1 MSLNFNQVT
10 KVEIPK
16 YPYQQVEYLNFNGT
30 DNYMYPRLLFG
41 DIAIITEFEFS
52 LSNINSGCLV
62 GLEQLEGYLRIYA
75 DRGQL
80 YIKSYEIGNELYY
93 ETMCTLT
100 KDAKYKLRIEDTN
113 PTVYLTLTQN
123 ETTLFSGSFHYY
135 YRGEQQVGQDKAY
148 LMARNRGGDS
158 LGTADQFATG
168 KIYSFKQWGNSSGY
182 PDNTQFVPIINTS
195 TGDVGLVTNYSSYVE
210 TPYLMNGTITSSS
223 IGNAVV
229 PTIQFPKVEVTQ
241 IQRGST
247 ILWRNKR
254 LVSIALSGQSTTL
267 PQDSTFTFDGI
278 VTATYSDGS
287 TKDVTSSTTFSGYNM
302 STAGTYTVTASYT
315 ELGVTKTATYQLTVK
330 YYPYKLLDYI
340 NIPSNAYINLYNDGG
355 NFIGTKLDVNFNPDG
370 ASSQVGSQNMFGAIY
385 YNGSIYYRY
394 HLTTTSNGLIQVW
407 YGTGNSAYKDS
418 GIYSNSNARHVID
431 LNYTTSN
438 KLYIDDVD
446 KGTYSTPA
454 STSTGNLYLGA
465 RRFNN
470 NGTVTINNY
479 SRTIRV
485 YSIETKLSSGT
496 SIFYPVIRKSDNAIG
511 FMKVY
516 NNGEAT
522 RFIESETSTDLVAGN
537 VINDNWDYQ

>member
-1 MSLNFNQVT
+1 MSINFNQVT

-30 DNYMYPRLLFG
+30 DNYMYPKLLFG

-52 LSNINSGCLV
+52 LSNINSGCIV

-75 DRGQL
+75 DSGKL

-135 YRGEQQVGQDKAY
+135 YRGEHQYGQEKAY
-148 LMARNRGGDS
+148 LMARNLGGES

-168 KIYSFKQWGNSSGY
+168 KIYSFKQWGSGSGY
-182 PDNTQFVPIINTS
+182 PNNTHFVPIINTS
-195 TGDVGLVTNYSSYVE
+195 TGDVGLVTNYSTYVE

-229 PTIQFPKVEVTQ
+229 PTIQFPLVEVTQ
-241 IQRGST
+241 IQREST

-267 PQDSTFTFDGI
+267 PQDTTFTFDGV
-278 VTATYSDGS
+278 VTATYSDG
-287 TKDVTSSTTFSGYNM
+287 TTANVTSSTTFSGYNM

-315 ELGVTKTATYQLTVK
+315 DWGITKTATYQLTVK
-330 YYPYKLLDYI
+330 YYPYRLLDYI
-340 NIPSNAYINLYNDGG
+340 DIPSDAYVNLNEQG
-355 NFIGTKLDVNFNPDG
+355 NNSCKIKLDINFNPDG
-370 ASSQVGSQNMFGAIY
+370 TSSQVGSQNMFGAIY

-394 HLTTTSNGLIQVW
+394 HFTTTSNGLIQVW
-407 YGTGNSAYKDS
+407 FGTGNSAYKDS
-418 GIYSNSNARHVID
+418 GIYSNNNSRHTFE
-431 LNYTTSN
+431 LNYVSN
-438 KLYIDDVD
+438 NTLYVDDVN

-454 STSTGNLYLGA
+454 STNTGVMYLGA

-479 SRTIRV
+479 TRKIRV
-485 YSIETKLSSGT
+485 YGLEAINAYGT
-496 SIFYPVIRKSDNAIG
+496 SIFYLVQRKSDNKIG
-511 FMKVY
+511 LLKVF
-516 NNGEAT
+516 NDGEAT
-522 RFIESETSTDLVAGN
+522 RFCESETATDLIAGN